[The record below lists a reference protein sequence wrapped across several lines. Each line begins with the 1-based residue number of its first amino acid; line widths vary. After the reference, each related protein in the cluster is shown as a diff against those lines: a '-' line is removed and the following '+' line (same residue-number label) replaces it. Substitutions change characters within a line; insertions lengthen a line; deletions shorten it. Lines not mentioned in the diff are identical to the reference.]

1 MAMAN
6 GRVFADDTHDD
17 VDMLAPCDDD
27 EEIYLS
33 PHSEWANGEN
43 YETAMVS
50 GDASVSDKPQ
60 DMDEMPTSPGDE
72 DEEADRWSKPE
83 TYKATIMYQCQLQ
96 MAKDE
101 DWFRQ
106 QAEDHGDRDLS
117 THGEWANG
125 ENYETAMV
133 SGDSF
138 VCLEIRLLATNS
150 KTSLCLLRCLGVCR
164 QQTNHRSPLPSRN
177 SLHLPI
183 RHELTGLD
191 HRGLPPVAETNPRL
205 WPFAIDI
212 GT

>member
-1 MAMAN
+1 MWNDILFAIDIHGDVDMLASPRDDKEIRQSPYIGWTRAENYMAMAN
-6 GRVFADDTHDD
+6 
-17 VDMLAPCDDD
+17 APCDDD

-125 ENYETAMV
+125 ENYETAM
-133 SGDSF
+133 
-138 VCLEIRLLATNS
+138 
-150 KTSLCLLRCLGVCR
+150 
-164 QQTNHRSPLPSRN
+164 
-177 SLHLPI
+177 
-183 RHELTGLD
+183 
-191 HRGLPPVAETNPRL
+191 
-205 WPFAIDI
+205 
-212 GT
+212 